1 MIITILKTNSVVI
14 KYKTL
19 LYIIFNLLSQ
29 LKVVVR
35 VIPLNPPPPSPLNLN
50 YRIFI
55 LIAKRGRSASDWK
68 IKHWVYIYY
77 I

>member
-35 VIPLNPPPPSPLNLN
+35 VIPLNPPFPPQLELQNL
-50 YRIFI
+50 YFD
-55 LIAKRGRSASDWK
+55 S
-68 IKHWVYIYY
+68 
-77 I
+77 

>member
-35 VIPLNPPPPSPLNLN
+35 VIPLNPPPPFPPQLELQNL
-50 YRIFI
+50 YFD
-55 LIAKRGRSASDWK
+55 S
-68 IKHWVYIYY
+68 
-77 I
+77 